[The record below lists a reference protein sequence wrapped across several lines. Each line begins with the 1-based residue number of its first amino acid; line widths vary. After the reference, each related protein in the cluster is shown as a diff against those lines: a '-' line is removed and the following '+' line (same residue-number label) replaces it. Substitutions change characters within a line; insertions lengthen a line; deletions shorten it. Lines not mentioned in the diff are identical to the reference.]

1 MSEARSDTELRR
13 IYESAETI
21 AILGAH
27 PDTGKPAH
35 YVPAY
40 FSEQGYRLL
49 PVNPGYSG
57 QELWGETVRDS
68 LADLDGP
75 VDVVDVFRRG
85 EALPD
90 HLEEILA
97 MDPRPRVVWMQQGI
111 RNGEVAQKLTDA
123 GIDVVQDRCMY
134 ANHRRLYDR

>member
-1 MSEARSDTELRR
+1 M
-13 IYESAETI
+13 
-21 AILGAH
+21 
-27 PDTGKPAH
+27 
-35 YVPAY
+35 
-40 FSEQGYRLL
+40 
-49 PVNPGYSG
+49 
-57 QELWGETVRDS
+57 RDS

-75 VDVVDVFRRG
+75 VDVVDVFRCG